1 MKKKIINGILLVAM
15 LFATTSAFVS
25 CKDTDSDVKA
35 ELDAKYAALEQKF
48 NDLLTTVGKIK
59 SCDCEG
65 KYYTKAEIDS
75 KLQALNDAINAVK
88 NMIPDVNGFVKT
100 SELDSKVLALLADYY
115 TKAQVETAI
124 AEALKGYV
132 KIGDLPG
139 GGLTED
145 QVNALIIAALG
156 EYAKKSDIPAAGLS
170 QAEVENLIKKALEG
184 YAKTSDIPAPGLTQE
199 QIQKL
204 IDDAIAKINPGSE
217 GLTEAQ
223 VNALIKAALNDYA
236 KKSDIPEQITKEE
249 IIKIIEETIET
260 TDVDLTAIYMTEVTS
275 LSVDQVVN
283 PMFEFNTPFGVNSN
297 VLIAFFGEQAKR
309 DIYFPKGAEEPLVW
323 KGDYMIE
330 GTGNAGKLYVTV
342 NPSSV
347 DFTGKT
353 LKLVT
358 TTGNEAPVELTPLV
372 ESDKELKYIT
382 RGDNAFYET
391 YATIPQGKIAKAFFT
406 WEPTD
411 MQAFKDQI
419 IDLLKNRGK
428 EDIADMLQTLTN
440 LVAGNDIPAYRL
452 QAAWGEG
459 YYTYSPANIAAIALK
474 PLTYAFDLVDE
485 GQINDTPISELE
497 RLETYI
503 VNRATKDQSTR
514 TKIWNWLKVFNK
526 ETNKW
531 LNNINWALQPTMF
544 IEANNEISRPGIML
558 NYTSYDPGEIT
569 LIPSSWT
576 VELFAPAFKKYVVVT
591 SVDGN
596 PVKADDPVNAGL
608 LGKVIPGSVNQIPF
622 TVEAGKTYEIQ
633 YSALDYEGNARTL
646 TYYIKGNK
654 KK

>member
-1 MKKKIINGILLVAM
+1 MKKKIVNGILLVAIM
-15 LFATTSAFVS
+15 FATTSAFVS
-25 CKDTDSDVKA
+25 CKDTDSDVKT
-35 ELDAKYAALEQKF
+35 ELDAKYAALEKKF
-48 NDLLTTVGKIK
+48 ADLQDLVSKIK

-75 KLQALNDAINAVK
+75 KLQALNDAITAVK

-156 EYAKKSDIPAAGLS
+156 EYAKKSEIPEAGLS
-170 QAEVENLIKKALEG
+170 QAEVENLIKKALED
-184 YAKTSDIPAPGLTQE
+184 YAKKSEIPEPGLTQE

-372 ESDKELKYIT
+372 ESEKELKYIT

-633 YSALDYEGNARTL
+633 YSALDYEGNSRTL

>member
-1 MKKKIINGILLVAM
+1 MKKKIVNGILLVAM

-25 CKDTDSDVKA
+25 CKDTDSDVKT
-35 ELDAKYAALEQKF
+35 ELDAKYAALEKKF
-48 NDLLTTVGKIK
+48 ADLQDLVSKIK

-75 KLQALNDAINAVK
+75 KLQALNDAITAVK